1 MKEHNVHTWQS
12 FASENDSLNKLFEPL
27 SKRLTECGTKESVTT
42 NSSSNSSSNS
52 LDNSSANSSANTLDC
67 MVGLRASHG
76 FNVQDYSLSDGSV
89 IKINASKCNDF
100 SLREQEKINAALDKK
115 GVFIVQI

>member
-1 MKEHNVHTWQS
+1 MNEHNVHTWQS

-27 SKRLTECGTKESVTT
+27 SKRLTECGSKESVTT
-42 NSSSNSSSNS
+42 SSSSNS
-52 LDNSSANSSANTLDC
+52 LANTLDFI
-67 MVGLRASHG
+67 VGLRSSSG

-100 SLREQEKINAALDKK
+100 SLREQEQINAALDKK

>member
-1 MKEHNVHTWQS
+1 MKEHDVHTWQS

-27 SKRLTECGTKESVTT
+27 SKRLTECGTKEFVTT
-42 NSSSNSSSNS
+42 SSSS
-52 LDNSSANSSANTLDC
+52 NSSANTLDFI
-67 MVGLRASHG
+67 VGLRATHG

-100 SLREQEKINAALDKK
+100 SLREQEQINAALDKK

>member
-1 MKEHNVHTWQS
+1 MNEHNVHTWQS

-42 NSSSNSSSNS
+42 SSSSNS
-52 LDNSSANSSANTLDC
+52 LDNSSSNSLANTLDFI
-67 MVGLRASHG
+67 VGLRASNG

-100 SLREQEKINAALDKK
+100 SLREQEQINAALDKK

>member
-27 SKRLTECGTKESVTT
+27 SKRLTECGTQESVTT
-42 NSSSNSSSNS
+42 NSSSNS
-52 LDNSSANSSANTLDC
+52 LDNSSANTLDC
-67 MVGLRASHG
+67 IVGLRATHG

-100 SLREQEKINAALDKK
+100 SLREQEQINAALDKK

>member
-1 MKEHNVHTWQS
+1 MKEHSVHTWQS
-12 FASENDSLNKLFEPL
+12 FASENDCLNKLFEPL

-42 NSSSNSSSNS
+42 SSSS
-52 LDNSSANSSANTLDC
+52 NSSANTLDFI
-67 MVGLRASHG
+67 VGLRATHG

-100 SLREQEKINAALDKK
+100 SLREQEQINAALDKK

>member
-1 MKEHNVHTWQS
+1 MNEHNVHTWQS

-27 SKRLTECGTKESVTT
+27 SKRLTECGSKESVTT
-42 NSSSNSSSNS
+42 SSSSNS
-52 LDNSSANSSANTLDC
+52 LDNSSSNSLANTLDFI
-67 MVGLRASHG
+67 VGLRASNG

-100 SLREQEKINAALDKK
+100 SLREQEQINAALDKK

>member
-1 MKEHNVHTWQS
+1 MKEHSVHTWQS

-27 SKRLTECGTKESVTT
+27 SKRLTECGTKEFVTT
-42 NSSSNSSSNS
+42 SSSS
-52 LDNSSANSSANTLDC
+52 NSSANTLDFI
-67 MVGLRASHG
+67 VGLRATHG

-100 SLREQEKINAALDKK
+100 SLREQEQINAALDKK

>member
-1 MKEHNVHTWQS
+1 MKEHDVHTWQS

-42 NSSSNSSSNS
+42 SSSSNS
-52 LDNSSANSSANTLDC
+52 LDNSSSNSSANTLDFI
-67 MVGLRASHG
+67 VGLRASNG

-100 SLREQEKINAALDKK
+100 SLREQEQINAALDKK

>member
-1 MKEHNVHTWQS
+1 MNEHNVHTWQS

-42 NSSSNSSSNS
+42 NSSSNS
-52 LDNSSANSSANTLDC
+52 LANTLDFI
-67 MVGLRASHG
+67 VGLRASNG

-100 SLREQEKINAALDKK
+100 SLREQEQINAALDKK

>member
-1 MKEHNVHTWQS
+1 MNEHNVHTWQS

-27 SKRLTECGTKESVTT
+27 SKRLTECGSKESVTT
-42 NSSSNSSSNS
+42 NSLDNSSSNS
-52 LDNSSANSSANTLDC
+52 LANTLDFI
-67 MVGLRASHG
+67 VGLRASNG

-100 SLREQEKINAALDKK
+100 SLREQEQINAALDKK

>member
-1 MKEHNVHTWQS
+1 MKEHDVHTWQS
-12 FASENDSLNKLFEPL
+12 FASENDCLNKLFEPL
-27 SKRLTECGTKESVTT
+27 SKRLTECGTKEFVTT
-42 NSSSNSSSNS
+42 SSSS
-52 LDNSSANSSANTLDC
+52 NSSANTLDFI
-67 MVGLRASHG
+67 VGLRATHG

-100 SLREQEKINAALDKK
+100 SLREQEQINAALDKK

>member
-1 MKEHNVHTWQS
+1 MKEHSVHTWQS

-42 NSSSNSSSNS
+42 SSSS
-52 LDNSSANSSANTLDC
+52 NSSANTLDFI
-67 MVGLRASHG
+67 VGLRATHG

-100 SLREQEKINAALDKK
+100 SLREQEQINAALDKK

>member
-1 MKEHNVHTWQS
+1 MKEHNVHIWQS

-27 SKRLTECGTKESVTT
+27 SKRLTDCGTKDSVTT
-42 NSSSNSSSNS
+42 NSSSNSS
-52 LDNSSANSSANTLDC
+52 DNTLDFI
-67 MVGLRASHG
+67 VGLKASHG

-100 SLREQEKINAALDKK
+100 SLREQEQINAALDKK

>member
-42 NSSSNSSSNS
+42 NSSSNS
-52 LDNSSANSSANTLDC
+52 LDNSSASTLDC

>member
-1 MKEHNVHTWQS
+1 MNEHNVHNWQS

-27 SKRLTECGTKESVTT
+27 SKRLTECGSKESVTT
-42 NSSSNSSSNS
+42 SSSSNS
-52 LDNSSANSSANTLDC
+52 LANTLDFI
-67 MVGLRASHG
+67 VGLRASNG

-100 SLREQEKINAALDKK
+100 SLREQEQINAALDKK

>member
-1 MKEHNVHTWQS
+1 MNEHNVHTWQS

-27 SKRLTECGTKESVTT
+27 SKRLTECGSKESVTT
-42 NSSSNSSSNS
+42 SSSSNS
-52 LDNSSANSSANTLDC
+52 LANTLDFI
-67 MVGLRASHG
+67 VGLRASNG

-100 SLREQEKINAALDKK
+100 SLREQEQINAALDKK

>member
-1 MKEHNVHTWQS
+1 MKEHDVHTWQS

-27 SKRLTECGTKESVTT
+27 SKRLTECGTQESVTT
-42 NSSSNSSSNS
+42 NSSSNS
-52 LDNSSANSSANTLDC
+52 LDNSSANTLDFI
-67 MVGLRASHG
+67 VGLRASNG

-100 SLREQEKINAALDKK
+100 SLREQEQINAALDKK

>member
-1 MKEHNVHTWQS
+1 MKEHDVHTWQS

-42 NSSSNSSSNS
+42 SSSS
-52 LDNSSANSSANTLDC
+52 NSSANTLDFI
-67 MVGLRASHG
+67 VGLRATHG

-100 SLREQEKINAALDKK
+100 SLREQEQINAALDKK

>member
-1 MKEHNVHTWQS
+1 MNEHNVHTWQS

-27 SKRLTECGTKESVTT
+27 SKRLTECGSKESVTT
-42 NSSSNSSSNS
+42 SNSSNS
-52 LDNSSANSSANTLDC
+52 LANTLDFI
-67 MVGLRASHG
+67 VGLRASNG

-100 SLREQEKINAALDKK
+100 SLREQEQINAALDKK

>member
-1 MKEHNVHTWQS
+1 MKEHNEHTWQS

-27 SKRLTECGTKESVTT
+27 SKRLTECGTQESVTT
-42 NSSSNSSSNS
+42 NSSSNS
-52 LDNSSANSSANTLDC
+52 LDNSSANTLDC
-67 MVGLRASHG
+67 IVGLRATHG

-100 SLREQEKINAALDKK
+100 SLREQEQINAALDKK

>member
-1 MKEHNVHTWQS
+1 M
-12 FASENDSLNKLFEPL
+12 
-27 SKRLTECGTKESVTT
+27 TECGTKESVTT
-42 NSSSNSSSNS
+42 NSSSNS
-52 LDNSSANSSANTLDC
+52 LDNSSANTLDC

>member
-1 MKEHNVHTWQS
+1 MKEHSVHTWQS
-12 FASENDSLNKLFEPL
+12 FASENDCLNKLFEPL
-27 SKRLTECGTKESVTT
+27 SKRLTECGTQESVTT
-42 NSSSNSSSNS
+42 NSSSNS
-52 LDNSSANSSANTLDC
+52 LDNSSANTLDFI
-67 MVGLRASHG
+67 VGLRATHG

-100 SLREQEKINAALDKK
+100 SLREQEQINAALDKK

>member
-1 MKEHNVHTWQS
+1 MKEQSVHTWQS

-27 SKRLTECGTKESVTT
+27 SKRLTECGTKEFVTT
-42 NSSSNSSSNS
+42 SSSS
-52 LDNSSANSSANTLDC
+52 NSSANTLDFI
-67 MVGLRASHG
+67 VGLRATHG

-100 SLREQEKINAALDKK
+100 SLREQEQINAALDKK

>member
-1 MKEHNVHTWQS
+1 MKEHSVHTWQS

-27 SKRLTECGTKESVTT
+27 SKRLTECGTQESVTT
-42 NSSSNSSSNS
+42 NSSSNSS
-52 LDNSSANSSANTLDC
+52 ANTLDFI
-67 MVGLRASHG
+67 VGLRATHG

-100 SLREQEKINAALDKK
+100 SLREQEQINAALDKK

>member
-1 MKEHNVHTWQS
+1 MKEHDVHTWQS

-27 SKRLTECGTKESVTT
+27 SKRLTECGTQESVTT
-42 NSSSNSSSNS
+42 SSSS
-52 LDNSSANSSANTLDC
+52 NSSANTLDFI
-67 MVGLRASHG
+67 VGLRATHG

-100 SLREQEKINAALDKK
+100 SLREQEQINAALDKK

>member
-27 SKRLTECGTKESVTT
+27 SKRLTECGTKEFVTT
-42 NSSSNSSSNS
+42 SSSS
-52 LDNSSANSSANTLDC
+52 NSSANTLDFI
-67 MVGLRASHG
+67 VGLRATHG

-100 SLREQEKINAALDKK
+100 SLREQEQINAALDKK

>member
-1 MKEHNVHTWQS
+1 MKEHDVHTWQS

-42 NSSSNSSSNS
+42 SSSSNS
-52 LDNSSANSSANTLDC
+52 LDNSSANTLDC
-67 MVGLRASHG
+67 IVGLRATHG

-100 SLREQEKINAALDKK
+100 SLREQEQINAALDKK

>member
-1 MKEHNVHTWQS
+1 MKEHSVHTWQS

-42 NSSSNSSSNS
+42 NSSSNSS
-52 LDNSSANSSANTLDC
+52 ANTLDFI
-67 MVGLRASHG
+67 VGLRATHG

-100 SLREQEKINAALDKK
+100 SLREQEQINAALDKK

>member
-27 SKRLTECGTKESVTT
+27 SKRLTECGTQESVTT
-42 NSSSNSSSNS
+42 NSSSNSS
-52 LDNSSANSSANTLDC
+52 ANTLDFI
-67 MVGLRASHG
+67 VGLRATHG

-100 SLREQEKINAALDKK
+100 SLREQEQINAALDKK

>member
-1 MKEHNVHTWQS
+1 MKEHDVHTWQS

-27 SKRLTECGTKESVTT
+27 SKRLTECGTQESVTT
-42 NSSSNSSSNS
+42 SSSSNS
-52 LDNSSANSSANTLDC
+52 LDNSSANTLDFI
-67 MVGLRASHG
+67 VGLRASNG

-100 SLREQEKINAALDKK
+100 SLREQEQINAALDKK

>member
-1 MKEHNVHTWQS
+1 MKEHSVHTWQS

-27 SKRLTECGTKESVTT
+27 SKRLTECGTKEFVIT
-42 NSSSNSSSNS
+42 SSSS
-52 LDNSSANSSANTLDC
+52 NSSANTLDFI
-67 MVGLRASHG
+67 VGLRATHG

-100 SLREQEKINAALDKK
+100 SLREQEQINAALDKK

>member
-1 MKEHNVHTWQS
+1 MNEHNVHTWQS

-27 SKRLTECGTKESVTT
+27 SKRLTECGSKESVTT
-42 NSSSNSSSNS
+42 SSSSNS
-52 LDNSSANSSANTLDC
+52 LANTLDFI
-67 MVGLRASHG
+67 VGLRASNG

-89 IKINASKCNDF
+89 IKINAAKCNDF
-100 SLREQEKINAALDKK
+100 SLREQEQINAALDKK

>member
-1 MKEHNVHTWQS
+1 MNEHNVHTWQS

-27 SKRLTECGTKESVTT
+27 SKRLTECGSKESVTT
-42 NSSSNSSSNS
+42 SSSSNS
-52 LDNSSANSSANTLDC
+52 LANTLDFI
-67 MVGLRASHG
+67 VGLRASNG
-76 FNVQDYSLSDGSV
+76 FNVQDYSLSNGSV

-100 SLREQEKINAALDKK
+100 SLREQEQINAALDKK

>member
-1 MKEHNVHTWQS
+1 MKEHSVHTWQS

-27 SKRLTECGTKESVTT
+27 SKRLTECGTKEFVTT
-42 NSSSNSSSNS
+42 SSSC
-52 LDNSSANSSANTLDC
+52 NSSANTLDFI
-67 MVGLRASHG
+67 VGLRATHG

-100 SLREQEKINAALDKK
+100 SLREQEQINAALDKK

>member
-1 MKEHNVHTWQS
+1 MKEHDVHTWQS

-42 NSSSNSSSNS
+42 NSSSNSS
-52 LDNSSANSSANTLDC
+52 ANTLDFI
-67 MVGLRASHG
+67 VGLRATHG

-100 SLREQEKINAALDKK
+100 SLREQEQINAALDKK

>member
-1 MKEHNVHTWQS
+1 MKEHSVHTWQS

-27 SKRLTECGTKESVTT
+27 SKRLTECGTQESVTT
-42 NSSSNSSSNS
+42 SSSS
-52 LDNSSANSSANTLDC
+52 NSSANTLDFI
-67 MVGLRASHG
+67 VGLRATHG

-100 SLREQEKINAALDKK
+100 SLREQEQINAALDKK

>member
-27 SKRLTECGTKESVTT
+27 SKRLTECGSQESVTT
-42 NSSSNSSSNS
+42 NSSSNSS
-52 LDNSSANSSANTLDC
+52 ANTLDFI
-67 MVGLRASHG
+67 VGLRATHG

-100 SLREQEKINAALDKK
+100 SLREQEQINAALDKK

>member
-1 MKEHNVHTWQS
+1 MKDHSVHTWQS

-27 SKRLTECGTKESVTT
+27 SKRLTECGTKEFVTT
-42 NSSSNSSSNS
+42 SSSS
-52 LDNSSANSSANTLDC
+52 NSSANTLDFI
-67 MVGLRASHG
+67 VGLRATHG

-100 SLREQEKINAALDKK
+100 SLREQEQINAALDKK

>member
-1 MKEHNVHTWQS
+1 MKEHDVHTWQS
-12 FASENDSLNKLFEPL
+12 FASENDCLNKLFEPL

-42 NSSSNSSSNS
+42 SSSS
-52 LDNSSANSSANTLDC
+52 NSSANTLDFI
-67 MVGLRASHG
+67 VGLRATHG

-100 SLREQEKINAALDKK
+100 SLREQEQINAALDKK